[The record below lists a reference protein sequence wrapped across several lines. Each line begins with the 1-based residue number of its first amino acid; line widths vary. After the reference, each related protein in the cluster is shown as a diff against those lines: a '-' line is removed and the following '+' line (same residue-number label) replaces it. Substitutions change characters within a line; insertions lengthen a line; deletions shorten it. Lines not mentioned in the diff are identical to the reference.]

1 MLCFADIRDRL
12 LYFNLLLPLAAHEP
26 QWRLL
31 FLGLFLLTLL
41 LRIAALAVL
50 AVNVWSR
57 VALRRIG
64 WSDLGLMQDL
74 LVLFILVLLALFLPT
89 KAGPDEIENKAY
101 DYEKH
106 HQPDA

>member
-31 FLGLFLLTLL
+31 FLGLLLLLTLL
-41 LRIAALAVL
+41 LRIAAL

-64 WSDLGLMQDL
+64 WSDLGLMQDF
-74 LVLFILVLLALFLPT
+74 LVLFILVLLALFLLT
-89 KAGPDEIENKAY
+89 EAGPDEIENKAY